1 MSIRNMVKQLAVEI
15 TVRIIDFFARAPT
28 FGLRGKSSYG
38 SGARIVDITP

>member
-28 FGLRGKSSYG
+28 FWIERKKF
-38 SGARIVDITP
+38 VW